1 MLNSVLCGFCVI
13 DGYLQFAG
21 PKTYSFG
28 STTDSSA
35 AANIDKSVLKASISL
50 LKTTLIFIVL
60 SQLSKYVFR
69 SSSILFVHE
78 NCISV

>member
-1 MLNSVLCGFCVI
+1 MIVCTNLLYVGSALAMLNYVLCESCVI

-35 AANIDKSVLKASISL
+35 AANLDKSVLKASI
-50 LKTTLIFIVL
+50 F
-60 SQLSKYVFR
+60 FP
-69 SSSILFVHE
+69 
-78 NCISV
+78 